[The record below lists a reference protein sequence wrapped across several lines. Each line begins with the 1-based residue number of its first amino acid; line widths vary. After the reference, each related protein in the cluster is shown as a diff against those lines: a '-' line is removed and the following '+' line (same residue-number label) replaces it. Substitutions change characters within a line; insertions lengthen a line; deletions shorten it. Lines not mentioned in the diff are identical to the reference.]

1 MPEHPYITKFKY
13 SGLGGIIRGTMV
25 EEAII
30 DKKGRIVIPRHL
42 REELGLREGTKVR
55 LVMEEG
61 KIVVMRPVT
70 PEEFIHEMEGCI
82 KEGSQIPK
90 INPLELKKIWEKY

>member
-1 MPEHPYITKFKY
+1 
-13 SGLGGIIRGTMV
+13 MV
-25 EEAII
+25 EEAVM
-30 DKKGRIVIPRHL
+30 DKKGRIVIPRRL
-42 REELGLREGTKVR
+42 REGLGLREGAKVR
-55 LVMEEG
+55 LAMEEG

-82 KEGSQIPK
+82 KEDSQIPK